1 VSEEKRHDEYA
12 RPKDK
17 DVLGLL
23 QVEIADTAHEQIG
36 DGEIQEPPEDID
48 PRGRQTNPGRVR
60 KGALE
65 GMPRDSIAEMGKRVG
80 EEGAPEKVGQ
90 IVIPAHVASDP
101 VVDASAVNAL
111 LPLLCSR
118 TE

>member
-1 VSEEKRHDEYA
+1 
-12 RPKDK
+12 
-17 DVLGLL
+17 
-23 QVEIADTAHEQIG
+23 
-36 DGEIQEPPEDID
+36 
-48 PRGRQTNPGRVR
+48 
-60 KGALE
+60 
-65 GMPRDSIAEMGKRVG
+65 MPRDSIAEMGKRVG